1 MRSEESDLARNGGMM
16 MPVNDSSRD
25 TIDPNDID
33 PNDID
38 PNDFDPNDID
48 PNDKNDIDQVPPIEP
63 LDPVGDRVRVVW
75 WRRLDKAVVIACFFL
90 ALGIA
95 FVARGLLVSVTG
107 DDRSPLPANIEQ
119 VNPVPEA
126 VQALSQTQVFAD
138 LADNFTGAFSIDG
151 VDIETV
157 SIRDLA
163 SENPQPGQQTSLPP
177 ETIFEPGNATLT
189 FVPSSGA
196 PIESFSQGVHTVVLR
211 YWNVEEGENTART
224 YTWTFNVV

>member
-1 MRSEESDLARNGGMM
+1 MWGDAPAAYLVIAALTAVRSSESDLARNDGMM
-16 MPVNDSSRD
+16 LPVNDRSED
-25 TIDPNDID
+25 TINDID

-38 PNDFDPNDID
+38 P
-48 PNDKNDIDQVPPIEP
+48 
-63 LDPVGDRVRVVW
+63 LDPPDASVHVVW
-75 WRRLDKAVVIACFFL
+75 WRRLDNVVVIACFFL
-90 ALGIA
+90 AIGVA
-95 FVARGLLVSVTG
+95 FVARGLLVGVTG

-151 VDIETV
+151 ADIETV
-157 SIRDLA
+157 SIRDVA
-163 SENPQPGQQTSLPP
+163 SDNPQPGQQTSLPP
-177 ETIFEPGNATLT
+177 VTIFEPGNATLT

-196 PIESFSQGVHTVVLR
+196 PIESFSQGVHIVVLR

>member
-1 MRSEESDLARNGGMM
+1 MHSEKSDLPRNGGMM
-16 MPVNDSSRD
+16 MPLNDSSEDTVRD
-25 TIDPNDID
+25 LDPDDLDPNDLD
-33 PNDID
+33 PNDL
-38 PNDFDPNDID
+38 
-48 PNDKNDIDQVPPIEP
+48 DQVVTTEP
-63 LDPVGDRVRVVW
+63 LDPANDTVHVVW

-90 ALGIA
+90 ALGVA

-107 DDRSPLPANIEQ
+107 DDRTPLPANIEQ
-119 VNPVPEA
+119 VTPVPEA

-157 SIRDLA
+157 SIRDVA
-163 SENPQPGQQTSLPP
+163 SENPQPGQQTALPP
-177 ETIFEPGNATLT
+177 VTIFEPGNATLT

-211 YWNVEEGENTART
+211 YWNTEDGENTART
-224 YTWTFNVV
+224 FTWTFNVV